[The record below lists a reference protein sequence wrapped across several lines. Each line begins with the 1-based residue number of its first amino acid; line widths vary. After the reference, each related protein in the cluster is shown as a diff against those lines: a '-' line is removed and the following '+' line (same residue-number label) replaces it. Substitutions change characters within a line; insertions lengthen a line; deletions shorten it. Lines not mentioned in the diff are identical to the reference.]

1 MHLPL
6 ASVVLLLGTA
16 LAAFTPDLKD
26 GDALAQFNI
35 LVGKAQA
42 SQAAILDGKA
52 KRAAPPLMPP
62 PPPPAKAGPKGPLVG
77 GNSTATPSRGKCTKE
92 KLVVRKPWG
101 SLSTT
106 ERNAYSDAVLCMQK
120 LPARTPTSLVPG
132 ARTRFDDFLASH
144 INQTQ
149 TIHYTGTFMAWHRW
163 FTFQFEQ
170 ALKNECGY
178 QGAQPY
184 WNWALYADDP
194 VSSPIFDG
202 SAFSMSGDG
211 APIANK
217 GPITLLLGNFAPVVL
232 PPGNG
237 GGCVKSGPFKDMVVN
252 LGPVALPLN
261 NGSVIQGTG
270 LNHNPRC
277 LKRDISAGVNKAFA
291 NATSIMQL
299 IGNNNNVGDFQMVMQ
314 GVPGSG
320 SIGVHGGGHYTIG
333 GDPAGDT
340 FTSPGDPVFYLHHG
354 MIDLVWWVW
363 QMMDIPNRQ
372 NAVAGTNTFLNQP
385 PSANTTLDTVIDL
398 FYAGGGPITMR
409 ELTSIHDGPFCYTYS

>member
-1 MHLPL
+1 MHFPL
-6 ASVVLLLGTA
+6 VLLGTA
-16 LAAFTPDLKD
+16 LAAFTPDLKN
-26 GDALAQFNI
+26 GDALAQFKI
-35 LVGKAQA
+35 LVAKAQA
-42 SQAAILDGKA
+42 SQAAILDAKA
-52 KRAAPPLMPP
+52 KRAPPPLPP
-62 PPPPAKAGPKGPLVG
+62 PPPPAKASGPKGPL
-77 GNSTATPSRGKCTKE
+77 GNSTTTPSGKCTKE

-106 ERNAYSDAVLCMQK
+106 ERKSYTDAVLCLQK

-170 ALKNECGY
+170 ALKNECGH

-194 VSSPIFDG
+194 LASPIFDG

-211 APIANK
+211 APVADK

-237 GGCVKSGPFKDMVVN
+237 GGCVTSGPFKDMVVN

-261 NGSVIQGTG
+261 NGSVITGTG
-270 LNHNPRC
+270 LDHNPRC

-299 IGNNNNVGDFQMVMQ
+299 IGNNDKVADFQLVMQ

-340 FTSPGDPVFYLHHG
+340 FTSPGDPVFYLHHS
-354 MIDLVWWVW
+354 MIDLVWWTW
-363 QMMDIPNRQ
+363 QMMDFPGRQ
-372 NAVAGTNTFLNQP
+372 NQVAGTNTFLNQP

-409 ELTSIHDGPFCYTYS
+409 ELTSIHDGPFCYTYSL